1 MTWCICVL
9 RDNFEMAVQSVLNLD
24 LFDKIYELRS
34 FVQVTGTLGAKNVI
48 LLGDFNAGG
57 TYIRSQDWET
67 NRLRGDEFNWLIPDH
82 MDTTTT
88 NTLAAYDRL
97 RYYYYLGFT
106 IFLVSTAGAVILSFH
121 YLNMFL
127 QILKDILVQNCSMGR
142 GAFKSR
148 SS

>member
-1 MTWCICVL
+1 MH
-9 RDNFEMAVQSVLNLD
+9 
-24 LFDKIYELRS
+24 LFDNIYELIS
-34 FVQVTGTLGAKNVI
+34 CVQVTGTLGAKNVI

-57 TYIRSQDWET
+57 TYIRSQDWDA

-106 IFLVSTAGAVILSFH
+106 IFLVSTAGAVIFFFH
-121 YLNMFL
+121 YLSMFL
-127 QILKDILVQNCSMGR
+127 EIL
-142 GAFKSR
+142 
-148 SS
+148 

>member
-1 MTWCICVL
+1 M
-9 RDNFEMAVQSVLNLD
+9 
-24 LFDKIYELRS
+24 
-34 FVQVTGTLGAKNVI
+34 TGTLGAKNVI

-97 RYYYYLGFT
+97 RLLLSRFYHISSFDCRSGNIILPLFKHVSLDTVRYSCLG
-106 IFLVSTAGAVILSFH
+106 L
-121 YLNMFL
+121 
-127 QILKDILVQNCSMGR
+127 
-142 GAFKSR
+142 
-148 SS
+148 